1 MRIPVDPAMAVS
13 MLNTALRDRYGD
25 LDELCRVEDI
35 DRASLEKKLEEA
47 GFAYREDIRQFR

>member
-1 MRIPVDPAMAVS
+1 MRIPGDPAMAVS

-25 LDELCRVEDI
+25 LDELCRAEDI